1 MPVEKPHIPPERKPV
16 AEYQTPSPA
25 VVFYTELVNRTDPAY
40 VQNAPVKRGTLYS
53 SIVGANQDVIATY
66 PNLYF
71 VKERKH
77 GLSDQLVF
85 WDWATVPDAEDT
97 YNAEAT
103 YVSNAVAYPAFTRV
117 YTIRRDEYE
126 QSPTLAIGT
135 TLTALLGVT
144 ITNGGLGYTTATGTI
159 AGTDVEI
166 EFVISNGVIISGVIV
181 NEGTGITVNS
191 VITISGDG
199 LGALAAPIV
208 QGTTCYLTSQKKQE
222 LPEGDPL
229 RNEFVRVI
237 RTYETLPGPFIA
249 TTRIDDDGKVV
260 TINTRRNIAANIVSA
275 ETLVG
280 GSWCK
285 ATKKGDDNFVGEE
298 SVECRDVPGNPV
310 VSTRVEEDG
319 KILTVTKT
327 LKDTTTITSQEQV
340 TGGNWVRTYKEEVSD
355 LVANEIVESRP
366 VPGNAI
372 PYTRVDDDGKTV
384 TGTRTLK
391 ESSTIVTTETLIGG
405 TWTHTSKEK
414 VSDLVSWEVTESRPI
429 PGNAVPSSRIDTDG
443 VKVDIVTTLKDT
455 TAITTQET
463 LVGGV
468 WTRTT
473 KKEVSDLVA
482 QEIVETRDIP
492 GNGILETSIN
502 KDGDITSITRTLVE
516 ASTLA
521 TTNVII
527 GGVWTRTY
535 EVPLNGSKL
544 VATKTVEVRNT
555 QNELPFYSVEI
566 PNLIPQEFR
575 AFIPTTTTETTEI
588 GTASLPTLGVG
599 DLFRSERQLDD
610 YTFRRTI
617 TGFGGIT
624 LPQTHCNKET
634 TEVFG
639 GGVLNTCITL
649 ELVGT
654 GTIDQGLLVVRSSIT
669 DLGNGMEIKLTSSL
683 DDTAW
688 PILYGT
694 HIDTKY
700 LIEVDLQK
708 QTVAAGTTGGV
719 LPDGT
724 IVEVNPHDKWRS
736 IQISSKLNADT
747 LPEDT
752 QWFSGQNHS
761 FPPELTDSVIQWAFA
776 ECGCS
781 FSFSAMLQANML
793 QYTGAVK
800 TRITEQ
806 FYNGAPP
813 DDVTI
818 TQFFPQAHNFG
829 FAWASACGDT
839 DGNCRTKSGAPLFHI
854 PLCLH
859 DDLALSVGANTWT
872 FAATSPAALPH
883 GDYIMLPPHVE
894 RWRFGVF
901 RRLLIEVLVP

>member
-1 MPVEKPHIPPERKPV
+1 MPIDKPHIPPERKPV

-40 VQNAPVKRGTLYS
+40 VKNAPVKRGTLYS
-53 SIVGANQDVIATY
+53 SMIGANQDVIAAY

-71 VKERKH
+71 TKERK
-77 GLSDQLVF
+77 LSQSDQLVF

-97 YNAEAT
+97 YNSEAT
-103 YVSNAVAYPAFTRV
+103 YVSNAVAYPSFTRV

-126 QSPTLAIGT
+126 QSPTLAIGS

-159 AGTDVEI
+159 DGTDVEI
-166 EFVISNGVIISGVIV
+166 EFVVSNGTIISGIVV
-181 NEGTGITVNS
+181 NEGTGITSTS
-191 VITISGDG
+191 VIIISGDG
-199 LGALAAPIV
+199 QGASAAPIV

-222 LPEGDPL
+222 LPDGDPL

-237 RTYETLPGPFIA
+237 RTYETLPGPFIPS
-249 TTRIDDDGKVV
+249 TRIDDDGKVV
-260 TINTRRNIAANIVSA
+260 TVNTRRNIAANIVSA
-275 ETLVG
+275 ETL
-280 GSWCK
+280 
-285 ATKKGDDNFVGEE
+285 
-298 SVECRDVPGNPV
+298 
-310 VSTRVEEDG
+310 
-319 KILTVTKT
+319 
-327 LKDTTTITSQEQV
+327 
-340 TGGNWVRTYKEEVSD
+340 
-355 LVANEIVESRP
+355 
-366 VPGNAI
+366 
-372 PYTRVDDDGKTV
+372 
-384 TGTRTLK
+384 
-391 ESSTIVTTETLIGG
+391 IGG
-405 TWTHTSKEK
+405 TWTHTTKKGADNFVAE
-414 VSDLVSWEVTESRPI
+414 ESVETRDI
-429 PGNAVPSSRIDTDG
+429 PGNAVASSRIDTDG
-443 VKVDIVTTLKDT
+443 IKVDIYTTLKDT
-455 TAITTQET
+455 TAITTQEA
-463 LVGGV
+463 LGGGI
-468 WTRTT
+468 WTRTI

-482 QEIVETRDIP
+482 QEIVETRAIP
-492 GNGILETSIN
+492 GNDILETQIN
-502 KDGDITSITRTLVE
+502 QNGDITSITRTLVQ

-521 TTNVII
+521 TTNVIV

-535 EVPLNGSKL
+535 EVPLSGSKL

-555 QNELPFYSVEI
+555 QNDLPFFSIEI
-566 PNLIPQEFR
+566 PNLIPEKFR
-575 AFIPTTTTETTEI
+575 PYIPTETDETTEI
-588 GTASLPTLGVG
+588 GTASLPTLGQYEF
-599 DLFRSERQLDD
+599 FRSERQLDD
-610 YTFRRTI
+610 YTFRRTV
-617 TGFGGIT
+617 TKLSALT
-624 LPQTHCNKET
+624 LPVVLSNQET
-634 TEVFG
+634 SEQYG
-639 GGVLNTCITL
+639 GGDFFDILVLEALGANPL
-649 ELVGT
+649 DE
-654 GTIDQGLLVVRSSIT
+654 GLTVVKSTIT
-669 DLGNGMEIKLTSSL
+669 DLGIGLQIRESVGLHPSVP
-683 DDTAW
+683 AW

-700 LIEVDLQK
+700 LIEVSLQK

-736 IQISSKLNADT
+736 IQISSKLNPDT

-752 QWFSGQNHS
+752 QWFSGQNHA
-761 FPPELTDSVIQWAFA
+761 FPPELDSANTIIQWAFA

-781 FSFSAMLQANML
+781 FSFSAILQANMS

-839 DGNCRTKSGAPLFHI
+839 DGNCRTKSGAPLFHV

-859 DDLALSVGANTWT
+859 DDLSLSVGANVWT
-872 FAATSPAALPH
+872 FAATTPAALPH

>member
-1 MPVEKPHIPPERKPV
+1 MAVEKPVIPPTRKPV
-16 AEYQTPSPA
+16 AEYQTPSPS

-53 SIVGANQDVIATY
+53 SIVGANQDVIAAY

-71 VKERKH
+71 TKERKL
-77 GLSDQLVF
+77 GQNDQLVF
-85 WDWATVPDAEDT
+85 WDWATVPNAEDT
-97 YNAEAT
+97 YNSEAT
-103 YVSNAVAYPAFTRV
+103 YVSDAIAYPAFTRV
-117 YTIRRDEYE
+117 YTVRRDVYDVS
-126 QSPTLAIGT
+126 SPIALGT
-135 TLTALLGVT
+135 PLTALIGVE
-144 ITNGGLGYTTATGTI
+144 ITNGGLGYTTATGSI
-159 AGTDVEI
+159 FGTDVEI
-166 EFVISNGVIISGVIV
+166 QFVISNGVIISGIVV
-181 NEGTGITVNS
+181 NEGTGITSNS
-191 VITISGDG
+191 VINISGDG
-199 LGALAAPIV
+199 QGASVAPIV
-208 QGTTCYLTSQKKQE
+208 QPTTCVLTSQRKQE
-222 LPEGDPL
+222 LADGDPL

-237 RTYETLPGPFIA
+237 RTYETLPGPPI
-249 TTRIDDDGKVV
+249 TETRIDQ
-260 TINTRRNIAANIVSA
+260 N
-275 ETLVG
+275 
-280 GSWCK
+280 
-285 ATKKGDDNFVGEE
+285 
-298 SVECRDVPGNPV
+298 
-310 VSTRVEEDG
+310 
-319 KILTVTKT
+319 
-327 LKDTTTITSQEQV
+327 
-340 TGGNWVRTYKEEVSD
+340 
-355 LVANEIVESRP
+355 
-366 VPGNAI
+366 
-372 PYTRVDDDGKTV
+372 
-384 TGTRTLK
+384 
-391 ESSTIVTTETLIGG
+391 
-405 TWTHTSKEK
+405 
-414 VSDLVSWEVTESRPI
+414 
-429 PGNAVPSSRIDTDG
+429 
-443 VKVDIVTTLKDT
+443 
-455 TAITTQET
+455 
-463 LVGGV
+463 
-468 WTRTT
+468 
-473 KKEVSDLVA
+473 
-482 QEIVETRDIP
+482 
-492 GNGILETSIN
+492 
-502 KDGDITSITRTLVE
+502 GDITTFTRTRVVASSLV
-516 ASTLA
+516 
-521 TTNVII
+521 TTNVIA
-527 GGVWTRTY
+527 GGIWTRTY
-535 EVPLNGSKL
+535 QVPTESQY
-544 VATKTVEVRNT
+544 VAVKTVEVRNT

-588 GTASLPTLGVG
+588 GTASLPPLFTDPPVPPYGAG

-639 GGVLNTCITL
+639 GGILNTCITL

-654 GTIDQGLLVVRSSIT
+654 GTIDEGLLVVRSSIT

-694 HIDTKY
+694 HIDFKY
-700 LIEVDLQK
+700 LIEVDIQK
-708 QTVAAGTTGGV
+708 QTVAAGTVGGV

-761 FPPELTDSVIQWAFA
+761 FPPELTDSIIQWAFA